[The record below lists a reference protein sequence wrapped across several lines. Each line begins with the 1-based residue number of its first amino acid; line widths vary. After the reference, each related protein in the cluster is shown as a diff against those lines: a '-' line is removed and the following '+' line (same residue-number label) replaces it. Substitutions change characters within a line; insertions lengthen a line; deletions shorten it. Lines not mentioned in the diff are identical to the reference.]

1 MRTELERIL
10 GIARDIYGDSDSSFT
25 RDQAETI
32 ELLAARVLEQFEE
45 QSDNARSAAD
55 LVGALNADIQKL
67 RDLADE
73 LDTNVQKLREEI
85 KSLYWG

>member
-55 LVGALNADIQKL
+55 FVGALNADIQKL